1 MAKIEGEKSMENQ
14 ISERETIDSLLK
26 KVQGSPA
33 AQAPAGGAPGSPAAV
48 KTFEDVETVAEGAVM
63 ERRPR
68 SELLKGIHL
77 KVRAELGRARLLL
90 KDALQLGPGSVVD
103 LEKLSDD
110 PVDLYVNDLLIA
122 RGEVLVMNECFCIR
136 ITEVFGPGGAEESP

>member
-1 MAKIEGEKSMENQ
+1 MENQ
-14 ISERETIDSLLK
+14 GSERETLDAILK
-26 KVQGSPA
+26 KVQSPLPSA
-33 AQAPAGGAPGSPAAV
+33 AAGAPQGGPPPGGTATLRA
-48 KTFEDVETVAEGAVM
+48 FEDVETLGDGADG
-63 ERRPR
+63 EARRPR

-103 LEKLSDD
+103 LEKLAED

-122 RGEVLVMNECFCIR
+122 RGEVLVMNDCFCIR
-136 ITEVFGPGGAEESP
+136 ITEVFAPGGGEGEG

>member
-1 MAKIEGEKSMENQ
+1 MESMENQ
-14 ISERETIDSLLK
+14 TSERETLDALLK
-26 KVQGSPA
+26 KVHASPA
-33 AQAPAGGAPGSPAAV
+33 AQTSTAGGPTVGTAAV
-48 KTFEDVETVAEGAVM
+48 KAFEDVESLTDGADG

-136 ITEVFGPGGAEESP
+136 ITEVFGPGGSEEVP